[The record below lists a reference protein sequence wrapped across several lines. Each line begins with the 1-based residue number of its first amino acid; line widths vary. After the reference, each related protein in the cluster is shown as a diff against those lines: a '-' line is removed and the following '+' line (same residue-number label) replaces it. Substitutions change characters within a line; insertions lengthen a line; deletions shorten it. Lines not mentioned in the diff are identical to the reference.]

1 LEWTTK
7 ERDEKCISIQEAI
20 YGTKLLKELE
30 RIKMEIDPNFMM
42 DCYGC
47 ILNNR
52 DRSNDPLCD
61 DGVENVVN
69 DVNGNGAGINNAT
82 DCTDPPC
89 ALLDDGEAVNA
100 TVLVNAVDPSGRQPD
115 TGGCSQVKN
124 WIALATGSFMAI
136 WLL

>member
-1 LEWTTK
+1 
-7 ERDEKCISIQEAI
+7 
-20 YGTKLLKELE
+20 
-30 RIKMEIDPNFMM
+30 MEIDPNFMM

-52 DRSNDPLCD
+52 DRSNDPSCD
-61 DGVENVVN
+61 DGVDNVGN
-69 DVNGNGAGINNAT
+69 DVNGNGDGINNAT
-82 DCTDPPC
+82 DCNDPPC
-89 ALLDDGEAVNA
+89 ALLDDGEAVNNA

-124 WIALATGSFMAI
+124 WIALATGTLMAI